1 MEKHSSRIKKDEVMK
16 QVIYSE
22 RMSLTI
28 FDDETADIE
37 LFSGKG
43 QNSVF
48 TIDKKGAIKFNKQ
61 EVDMK
66 KFLKLAQALSEQ

>member
-61 EVDMK
+61 EVDMN